1 MHPRLISTLVLGR
14 DAHMHG
20 ANLWLIYGMANR
32 FPFTILQ
39 RTYAKETQRARKR
52 ERDEQR

>member
-1 MHPRLISTLVLGR
+1 MQPGLISTVVLGR

-32 FPFTILQ
+32 FPFTRLQ
-39 RTYAKETQRARKR
+39 RTYAKETQIARERKR
-52 ERDEQR
+52 WG